1 MRRFAVRSSPIHGRG
16 VFALTRIAAG
26 EPIIEYKSE
35 VISAKEAQRRFERSS
50 AESGHTFF
58 FSLDD
63 GRMIDGARGGSSARW
78 INHSCAPNCEAEQEG
93 DRIFIRATS
102 KISPGTEIFID
113 YRLDIDG
120 RKTEA
125 LRQMYACRCG
135 ARRCRG
141 TMLNLKR

>member
-26 EPIIEYKSE
+26 EPIIEYKGE

-50 AESGHTFF
+50 GESGHTFF

-93 DRIFIRATS
+93 DQIFIRATS

-113 YRLDIDG
+113 YQLDIDG

-125 LRQMYACRCG
+125 LRQRYACRCG
-135 ARRCRG
+135 ARQCRG
-141 TMLNLKR
+141 TMLKLKR